1 MTDFRAVRS
10 LIRGLEILE
19 ALNRRNGSTV
29 TEVAQ
34 ETGLSR
40 GTVYR
45 MLETLREGGYVYRDE
60 SDGRY
65 RLTILVKGLS
75 DGFSDETWVSQIAK
89 PMLEALGK
97 EVVWPL
103 GLATRYGS
111 QLILRETT
119 DQNSPLALRRY
130 GGGFHVPMMNTAA
143 GKVYLAYCDPEQRET
158 LLDILSRSDSHPANQ
173 LARNTKMVTKMLEEV
188 RAVGYATAHRPDLKQ
203 VSFAVP
209 VFSAGKIFATITL
222 RYIDSALTVAEA
234 IQRYLGPVQ
243 KTANAIG
250 DAVAKRNEDAR

>member
-34 ETGLSR
+34 ETSLSR

-65 RLTILVKGLS
+65 RLTVLVKGLS

-89 PMLEALGK
+89 PMLESLGR
-97 EVVWPL
+97 EIVWPL
-103 GLATRYGS
+103 ALATRYGAM
-111 QLILRETT
+111 LIVRETT

-143 GKVYLAYCDPEQRET
+143 GKVYLAFCDAEQRDT
-158 LLDILSRSDSHPANQ
+158 ILSILARSDSHPANQ
-173 LARNTKMVTKMLEEV
+173 IARNGKMVARMLEEV
-188 RAVGYATAHRPDLKQ
+188 RAAGYGTAHRPDLKQ

-209 VFSAGKIFATITL
+209 VMSDSHIFATITL
-222 RYIDSALTVAEA
+222 RYIDSAMTVAEA
-234 IQRYLGPVQ
+234 IQRYLAPVQ
-243 KTANAIG
+243 RTANAIG
-250 DAVAKRNEDAR
+250 DAVARRNEDAR